1 MDVYEVLEGPNRLRR
16 LIKSKKEK
24 RLELIMSLF
33 PGAIRY
39 DKDKV
44 QTAPSDKMSDIMAS
58 VDDLDNEIAD
68 LKEELRE
75 ARRTI
80 EALPLPDQ
88 ELRIICLRYEDG
100 LKWEDVA
107 RAVHKSR
114 STVHRIHKSAVD
126 KLNVDI
132 FQD

>member
-1 MDVYEVLEGPNRLRR
+1 MDVYEVLEGPNRLRS

-58 VDDLDNEIAD
+58 VDDLDNEIAE

-80 EALPLPDQ
+80 EALPLPDP
-88 ELRIICLRYEDG
+88 ELRVICLRYQDG

-107 RAVHKSR
+107 RAVHKSPR
-114 STVHRIHKSAVD
+114 TVHRIHTSAVD
-126 KLNVDI
+126 KLKIYNI
-132 FQD
+132 L

>member
-1 MDVYEVLEGPNRLRR
+1 MDVYEVLEGPNRLRS

-58 VDDLDNEIAD
+58 VDDLDNEIAE
-68 LKEELRE
+68 LREELRE

-80 EALPLPDQ
+80 EALPLPEQ
-88 ELRIICLRYEDG
+88 ELRVICLRYEDG
-100 LKWEDVA
+100 LTWEDVA

-126 KLNVDI
+126 KLKIHNI
-132 FQD
+132 L